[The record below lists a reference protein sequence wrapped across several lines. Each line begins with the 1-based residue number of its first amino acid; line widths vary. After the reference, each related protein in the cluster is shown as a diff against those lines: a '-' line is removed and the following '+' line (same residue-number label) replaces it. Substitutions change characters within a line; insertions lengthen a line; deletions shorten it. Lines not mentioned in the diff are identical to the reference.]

1 MKSFKSIAIISSYL
15 IVIVAMLVLLLGY
28 NKTITS
34 IEKDGKLTGF
44 STMKV
49 KGVKVDV
56 ANVLTNDGQKI
67 KVSYSCLT
75 GTREIG
81 TNLSIMITERVTTIA
96 FIEFKKDTATTLSSN
111 ICIKYKV

>member
-15 IVIVAMLVLLLGY
+15 IVIVAMLIILIGY

-34 IEKDGKLTGF
+34 IEKDGQLTGF

-49 KGVKVDV
+49 KGVKVNVADV
-56 ANVLTNDGQKI
+56 VTTDGKKI

-75 GTREIG
+75 GTRDVG
-81 TNLSIMITERVTTIA
+81 TNLTIVITERVTTIA
-96 FIEFKKDTATTLSSN
+96 FMEFKKDTATTLSSN
-111 ICIKYKV
+111 ICIKYKI